1 MKLPFRN
8 SYPFNFKGVLHW
20 FVGAMARRMFEDEK
34 PQVLSQIDA
43 EIEKY
48 AGQPTPAPTRYDNF
62 LQRKLKTDQ

>member
-1 MKLPFRN
+1 M
-8 SYPFNFKGVLHW
+8 HW

-48 AGQPTPAPTRYDNF
+48 AGQPTPAPTR
-62 LQRKLKTDQ
+62 